1 MKGLEWGQDEG
12 WRGGEKRKRK
22 SGGGRR
28 GKPAKEREARKGRA
42 QNQSSVSWLGFG
54 FVHYLVGTHRFRWFL
69 RSRFSSFG
77 VVVGEKMKPKPKT
90 NFKGDTA
97 GLGDS
102 LPPSSGLILSFGACC
117 SSFSFPPSLAVA
129 IKLSARYYVHRSI
142 HSLKGSTFSP

>member
-1 MKGLEWGQDEG
+1 MRVEG
-12 WRGGEKRKRK
+12 VERSEREK
-22 SGGGRR
+22 SEGRR
-28 GKPAKEREARKGRA
+28 RETRETRKEREARKGRG
-42 QNQSSVSWLGFG
+42 QNQSSVSGLGFG

-102 LPPSSGLILSFGACC
+102 LPPSSGLILSFGA
-117 SSFSFPPSLAVA
+117 FVRRFPSL
-129 IKLSARYYVHRSI
+129 LPW
-142 HSLKGSTFSP
+142 L